1 MEVLYSRDD
10 LMEQLDALKSQR
22 DQVRKNRV
30 AVLEKYTRKA
40 TQDKKEQEVN
50 IELYDLQLQIEGVE
64 RKLDS
69 LL

>member
-40 TQDKKEQEVN
+40 TQDKKEKEVN
-50 IELYDLQLQIEGVE
+50 IELYDIQLQIEDVE

>member
-1 MEVLYSRDD
+1 MEVLYSRDE
-10 LMEQLDALKSQR
+10 LMKQLDALKSQR
-22 DQVRKNRV
+22 DQVQKNRV

-40 TQDKKEQEVN
+40 TQEKKEKEVN
-50 IELYDLQLQIEGVE
+50 ITLYDLELQIENVE